1 MSSDDS
7 SSEKSENT
15 NTYANTYTE
24 TGNYVY
30 IDRCGTLHVRRRCH
44 KMFDGKSGVRF
55 VKTEDLDSA
64 DAVYMCSYCV
74 TDSQAAKLKIIAEM
88 QKYKAKK

>member
-1 MSSDDS
+1 M
-7 SSEKSENT
+7 KIIIF
-15 NTYANTYTE
+15 A
-24 TGNYVY
+24 GG
-30 IDRCGTLHVRRRCH
+30 IGTRMWPLSRRSLPKQFI